1 MILQLNLDPT
11 IEFIIWLI
19 VGTIIVGLF
28 IYLATW
34 LIVSRA
40 KAKDKIIMIFIA
52 AFLGIFLLPII
63 SGAIGYILNAI
74 GSIPALLPWG
84 GNYME
89 LLLLVIEYLLLL
101 IILKFLLNTEWSNA
115 VWISLITLFL
125 LYLLYSFFPILY
137 TFLRFSL

>member
-11 IEFIIWLI
+11 VEFIIWLI
-19 VGTIIVGLF
+19 IGTIIVGLF
-28 IYLATW
+28 IFLATW
-34 LIVSRA
+34 LIVSKV
-40 KAKDKIIMIFIA
+40 KAKDKLIMEFLA

-74 GSIPALLPWG
+74 GSVPDMLPWG
-84 GNYME
+84 GNYMG
-89 LLLLVIEYLLLL
+89 LLLPVIEYLLLL

-125 LYLLYSFFPILY
+125 LYLMYSFFPILY
-137 TFLRFSL
+137 TFLRFPL